1 MTNYRLNVRCWRF
14 GFLAAVAACAQPVFG
29 DVKLEGI
36 PITQRDYIACR
47 VFGTV
52 GKVASIDIGFA
63 QGLEL
68 KSRLWVFRDTAGGL
82 YRSDLV
88 SVERVFEKTATVM
101 SDSTR
106 KLKNGDICVI
116 ATRDLDIW
124 NNRGRES
131 DIEFRRI
138 LTRRGNRGYDTRK
151 YAVDKEQLLR
161 QIEDDRQLTRY
172 KTRKEKLDFR
182 PEGPALLDI
191 TELRKLGPGVALKL
205 GSDPAIHFP
214 GVDFAKGR
222 VIALDPAKLA
232 NAYRMRRQVV
242 ASRLDRKVTDLSEAE
257 FQLED
262 KVDPLGVYGY
272 AYYGRIIDF
281 LRPKAGF
288 KKSHTEVEPAETK

>member
-1 MTNYRLNVRCWRF
+1 MANHLAIRWTF
-14 GFLAAVAACAQPVFG
+14 AILAAVCAQSAYA

-68 KSRLWVFRDTAGGL
+68 KRRLWVFRGAAEGMF
-82 YRSDLV
+82 RSDLV
-88 SVERVFEKTATVM
+88 TVERVFEKSATVV
-101 SDSTR
+101 SDSAR

-116 ATRDLDIW
+116 ATRDLQLW
-124 NNRGRES
+124 NKGGRES
-131 DIEFRRI
+131 DIGFRRI
-138 LTRRGNRGYDTRK
+138 MNRRKNQSYDTRK
-151 YAVDKEQLLR
+151 YAVDRLQLLR
-161 QIEDDRQLTRY
+161 QIEDDKQLTRY

-191 TELRKLGPGVALKL
+191 TELRKLNPGVALRL

-222 VIALDPAKLA
+222 IIALDPEKLA
-232 NAYRMRRQVV
+232 NAHRMRKQVV
-242 ASRLDRKVTDLSEAE
+242 AARLDRKVTELSDAQ
-257 FQLED
+257 FRLED

-272 AYYGRIIDF
+272 AFYGRIIDF

-288 KKSHTEVEPAETK
+288 KTSHTEAKPAE